1 MKLLLE
7 RSSSRLHETPYTAEV
22 ILETGAKIN
31 IDRANVDA
39 VRADLIIDVP
49 DDKVER
55 VAELFRQKGVKVK
68 KLLKLI
74 AWDEERC
81 VHCGACISVC
91 PTGVFKFDSSWNIC
105 MEEEKCV
112 RCEVCVKACPLGALA
127 LACVENEVT

>member
-55 VAELFRQKGVKVK
+55 VAELFRQKGVKVR

-74 AWDEERC
+74 AWDEEQC
-81 VHCGACISVC
+81 IHCGACISVC
-91 PTGVFKFDSSWNIC
+91 PTGVFKFDSSWNIS

>member
-1 MKLLLE
+1 MKLLLR
-7 RSSSRLHETPYTAEV
+7 RSSTHLHDTPYTAEV

-49 DDKVER
+49 KDKVER
-55 VAELFRQKGVKVK
+55 VAELFREKGLEVK
-68 KLLKLI
+68 KLMKLI
-74 AWDEERC
+74 AWDETRC

-105 MEEEKCV
+105 VDDEKCV

-127 LACVENEVT
+127 CVE